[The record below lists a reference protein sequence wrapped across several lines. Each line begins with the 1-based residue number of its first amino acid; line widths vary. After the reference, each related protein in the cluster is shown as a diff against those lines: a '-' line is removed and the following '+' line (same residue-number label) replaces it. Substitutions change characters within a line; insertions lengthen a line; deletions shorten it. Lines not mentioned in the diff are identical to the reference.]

1 MVSALSLSFQSSK
14 KFWILLGSILLVSYN
29 FGAHFFERST
39 MAMPLTAEEIE
50 FKAEDTLI
58 TIVPK
63 FRHDPFHFITVI

>member
-1 MVSALSLSFQSSK
+1 MR
-14 KFWILLGSILLVSYN
+14 I
-29 FGAHFFERST
+29 FFERST

>member
-14 KFWILLGSILLVSYN
+14 KFWILLLGSILVSYN

>member
-1 MVSALSLSFQSSK
+1 MSET
-14 KFWILLGSILLVSYN
+14 VSYN